1 MPKSNRDKM
10 TIEEISEIIKQSE
23 EAHREHVQKEIGV
36 IATAEK
42 NRASRAATES
52 LSRVAQ
58 KLFGPD
64 CLPRDKVL
72 SVSEIEELIV
82 STAKNREYLAANE
95 WRSKYE
101 RLRRISKQFADA
113 YDAHSEARV
122 VECIA
127 RNTAEGLG
135 SAKILARMQLERELD
150 GEGTKDAEG
159 DPRE

>member
-1 MPKSNRDKM
+1 MSESNHGEM
-10 TIEEISEIIKQSE
+10 NLEEIGAIARQSD
-23 EAHREHVQKEIGV
+23 EAYRERVQKEIGV
-36 IATAEK
+36 IATVEN

-58 KLFGPD
+58 KLFGRD

-72 SVSEIEELIV
+72 SVSELEDLIV
-82 STAKNREYLAANE
+82 STAKNRESLAASE
-95 WRSKYE
+95 WKSKYE

-150 GEGTKDAEG
+150 GEGTKDAEV